1 MRTHAYTYHLLICAE
16 RHLDA
21 REGPMRTKLLAKVMD
36 TKSLVAGF
44 AVTSATFALLLA
56 SGCTN
61 YSEDGK
67 PPAEPTFGTTQVRT
81 FSAAG
86 STFVGPL
93 MSRWSSDYEKAHK
106 VRVNY
111 RSIGSGAG
119 LSELKQGLLTFAVS
133 DAPLADSQLK
143 DLPPLVQIPVTAGPV
158 CVIYNLPGLNV
169 PLRLSGKTL
178 ADIYS
183 GGIVSWQD
191 PALNREN
198 PGIKLPHMAITVV
211 HRADGSGTTS
221 IFTSYLSSVSPS
233 WSSKIGH
240 GLDVNWPSGIGGLGS
255 QNVLRDVQERPGAVG
270 YLELSYARQAGLPV
284 ASIQNKA
291 GEFVVPSPESA
302 ALAITAYHDALMR
315 DLRTPIVDPP
325 ASAMGAYPISGLT
338 FVLIPRDNRMA
349 GEQRAFRDF
358 ITYALSTGQASGEEL
373 SYTKLPVEIQQK
385 SQSFLGQLT
394 ENGEPL
400 R

>member
-1 MRTHAYTYHLLICAE
+1 MRTHAYTYHLADLCRASS
-16 RHLDA
+16 
-21 REGPMRTKLLAKVMD
+21 GRTRGSHENK
-36 TKSLVAGF
+36 
-44 AVTSATFALLLA
+44 TSSQGYACEI
-56 SGCTN
+56 SGCRIRGN
-61 YSEDGK
+61 FGHLCF
-67 PPAEPTFGTTQVRT
+67 PPRQRLHQLFGRWKA
-81 FSAAG
+81 SCGAHIRHHAG
-86 STFVGPL
+86 SDIRRRRKHLHHPADVSLEFRYG
-93 MSRWSSDYEKAHK
+93 KAHD

-158 CVIYNLPGLNV
+158 CVIYNLPGLNA

-191 PALNREN
+191 PAITREN
-198 PGIKLPHMAITVV
+198 PGVKLPHMAITVV

-233 WSSKIGH
+233 WSAKIGH

-255 QNVLRDVQERPGAVG
+255 QNVLRDVQGQPGSIG

-284 ASIQNKA
+284 ASIQDKA
-291 GEFVVPSPESA
+291 GQFIVPSPGSA
-302 ALAITAYHDALMR
+302 ALAISAFHDALVQ

-325 ASAMGAYPISGLT
+325 ASAKGAYPISGLT
-338 FVLIPRDNRMA
+338 YVLIPRDNRVA
-349 GEQRAFRDF
+349 GQQRAFRDF
-358 ITYALSTGQASGEEL
+358 ITYAISAGQVSAEEL
-373 SYTKLPVEIQQK
+373 SYTKLPAEIQQK
-385 SQSFLGQLT
+385 SQAYLTELT
-394 ENGEPL
+394 ENGQPL

>member
-1 MRTHAYTYHLLICAE
+1 
-16 RHLDA
+16 
-21 REGPMRTKLLAKVMD
+21 MRTKLLVRVMD
-36 TKSLVAGF
+36 AKSLVAAF
-44 AVTSATFALLLA
+44 AVTSATFALLVT

-67 PPAEPTFGTTQVRT
+67 PAAEPTFGTTQVRT

-119 LSELKQGLLTFAVS
+119 LGELKQGLLTFAVS

-183 GGIVSWQD
+183 GGIASWQD
-191 PALNREN
+191 PAFSREN
-198 PGIKLPHMAITVV
+198 PGIKMPHMAITVV

-240 GLDVNWPSGIGGLGS
+240 GLDVNWPSGIGALGS
-255 QNVLRDVQERPGAVG
+255 QNVLHDVQERPGAIG

-325 ASAMGAYPISGLT
+325 ASAKGAYPISGLT

>member
-1 MRTHAYTYHLLICAE
+1 
-16 RHLDA
+16 
-21 REGPMRTKLLAKVMD
+21 MRTKLLPRVMHA
-36 TKSLVAGF
+36 KSLVAAF

-56 SGCTN
+56 SGCTS

-81 FSAAG
+81 FGAAG
-86 STFVGPL
+86 STFIAPL
-93 MSRWSSDYEKAHK
+93 MSRWSSDYGKAHD

-133 DAPLADSQLK
+133 DAPLADPQLK
-143 DLPPLVQIPVTAGPV
+143 DLPPLVQIPLTAGPV
-158 CVIYNLPGLNV
+158 CVIYNLPGLSA

-191 PALNREN
+191 PAIAREN

-221 IFTSYLSSVSPS
+221 IFTGYLSSVSAS
-233 WSSKIGH
+233 WSAKIGH

-255 QNVLRDVQERPGAVG
+255 QNVLRDVQGQPGSIG

-284 ASIQNKA
+284 ASIQDKA
-291 GEFVVPSPESA
+291 GQFIVPSPGSA
-302 ALAITAYHDALMR
+302 ALAISAFHDALMQ

-325 ASAMGAYPISGLT
+325 ASAKGAYPISGLT
-338 FVLIPRDNRMA
+338 YVLIPRDNRMA
-349 GEQRAFRDF
+349 GQQRAFKDF
-358 ITYALSTGQASGEEL
+358 ITYAISAGQVSAEEL
-373 SYTKLPVEIQQK
+373 SYTKLPAEIQQK
-385 SQSFLGQLT
+385 SQAYLTQLT
-394 ENGEPL
+394 ENGQPL